1 MFANIKTVAKE
12 NSEYYFAK
20 VLEKLK
26 SEYNFITSLKQMT
39 QSSIFDSP
47 LNSVYFHINELC

>member
-1 MFANIKTVAKE
+1 MFANIKTIAKE
-12 NSEYYFAK
+12 NSGYYFAK
-20 VLEKLK
+20 VLEKLE

-47 LNSVYFHINELC
+47 LKSFFHINELC